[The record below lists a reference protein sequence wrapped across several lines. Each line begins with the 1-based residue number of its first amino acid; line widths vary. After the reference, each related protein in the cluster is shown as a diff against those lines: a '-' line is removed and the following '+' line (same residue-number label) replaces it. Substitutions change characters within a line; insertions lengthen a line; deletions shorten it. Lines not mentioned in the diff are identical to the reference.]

1 MVRSAE
7 DWSEILSGLSA
18 KEAVRRILGDLT
30 HYYHGRS
37 YEDEDR
43 QQLANALKGF
53 VESER

>member
-18 KEAVRRILGDLT
+18 KEAARRILGDLT